1 VTRSFRR
8 MRELQKYSRW
18 LHERGDNYLDA
29 RRGPANVDSVNIAE
43 PEFDHSTDGRQI
55 RPPKEVFDAEAAGD
69 VQQLL
74 QHPQ

>member
-29 RRGPANVDSVNIAE
+29 RR
-43 PEFDHSTDGRQI
+43 R
-55 RPPKEVFDAEAAGD
+55 
-69 VQQLL
+69 
-74 QHPQ
+74 